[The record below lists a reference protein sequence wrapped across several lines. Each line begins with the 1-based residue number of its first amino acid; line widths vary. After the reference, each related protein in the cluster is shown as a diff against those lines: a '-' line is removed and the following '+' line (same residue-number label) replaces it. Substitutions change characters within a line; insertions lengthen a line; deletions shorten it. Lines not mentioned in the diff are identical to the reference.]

1 MYLKNILK
9 IIEKRIIDDNKQ
21 NIEEN
26 ILELIKG
33 ESEVIILMGGT
44 GLTKDDITVET
55 TRKLFDKEIEGF
67 GELFRQISFNE
78 IGTSAYLTRATAGII
93 KDRVIYCLPGSPEAV
108 KTALK
113 IIMPELN
120 HILYLIQS

>member
-1 MYLKNILK
+1 
-9 IIEKRIIDDNKQ
+9 
-21 NIEEN
+21 
-26 ILELIKG
+26 
-33 ESEVIILMGGT
+33 MGGT

-55 TRKLFDKEIEGF
+55 MRKLFDREIEGF
-67 GELFRQISFNE
+67 GELFRQISFKD
-78 IGTSAYLTRATAGII
+78 IGTSVYLTRATAGII
-93 KDRVIYCLPGSPEAV
+93 KNKVIYCLPGSPAAV

>member
-1 MYLKNILK
+1 
-9 IIEKRIIDDNKQ
+9 
-21 NIEEN
+21 
-26 ILELIKG
+26 
-33 ESEVIILMGGT
+33 MGGT

-55 TRKLFDKEIEGF
+55 MRKLFDREIEGF
-67 GELFRQISFNE
+67 GELFRQISFKD
-78 IGTSAYLTRATAGII
+78 IGTAAYLTRATAGII
-93 KDRVIYCLPGSPEAV
+93 KNKVVYCLPGSPAAV